1 MKDNTNGLKEVF
13 AQEKKGKENAHAIIS
28 ESGLFLTLG
37 LVTSVAWYKNV
48 RPLFNTLTYFQL
60 VGNMVPL
67 FFFSKNSLDAIY
79 VLSKEKGGENWEKSC
94 GNKNIWDEKKN
105 KKEQNF
111 AAQENILIHM
121 ENENGEEMK
130 KIFVFDEVKD
140 TERRKLQFLKIPSLL
155 EDFWKFVGLQYDSNN
170 DNRNNLLSSSQ
181 TTGTYS
187 NQTYLVSISSS
198 GRNHFHILS
207 NW

>member
-1 MKDNTNGLKEVF
+1 MASRKFLLK
-13 AQEKKGKENAHAIIS
+13 KKKAHAIIS

-111 AAQENILIHM
+111 AAQENIWIHM

-170 DNRNNLLSSSQ
+170 NDRNNLLSSSQ

>member
-1 MKDNTNGLKEVF
+1 MASRKFLLK
-13 AQEKKGKENAHAIIS
+13 KKNAHAIIS

-121 ENENGEEMK
+121 ENENGGEMK

>member
-1 MKDNTNGLKEVF
+1 ML
-13 AQEKKGKENAHAIIS
+13 
-28 ESGLFLTLG
+28 
-37 LVTSVAWYKNV
+37 
-48 RPLFNTLTYFQL
+48 
-60 VGNMVPL
+60 
-67 FFFSKNSLDAIY
+67 Y
-79 VLSKEKGGENWEKSC
+79 VLSMEKGGENWEKSC
-94 GNKNIWDEKKN
+94 WNKNIWDEKKN

-198 GRNHFHILS
+198 GRNHFHIQS

>member
-1 MKDNTNGLKEVF
+1 MASRKFLLK
-13 AQEKKGKENAHAIIS
+13 KKKAHAIIS

-111 AAQENILIHM
+111 AAQENIWIHM

>member
-1 MKDNTNGLKEVF
+1 MASRKFLLK
-13 AQEKKGKENAHAIIS
+13 KKKAHAIIS

>member
-1 MKDNTNGLKEVF
+1 MASRKFLLK
-13 AQEKKGKENAHAIIS
+13 KKKAHAIIS

-170 DNRNNLLSSSQ
+170 NDRNNLLSSSQ